1 MKVGNFVQFTI
12 DVQDLLSNF
21 VGVKTTDQMVSALEK
36 MKRTGAEGF
45 LETINS
51 LQSSFDSLMA
61 DDIET
66 PSADE
71 IDSLF
76 ASSEGSGGEVVAEGE
91 SAAER
96 LGLTS
101 PEMGGG
107 Q

>member
-1 MKVGNFVQFTI
+1 MKIGNFVQLVV

-21 VGVKTTDQMVSALEK
+21 VGVKTTEQMVSALERIRK
-36 MKRTGAEGF
+36 NGAPGF
-45 LETINS
+45 HETISS
-51 LQSSFDSLMA
+51 LQNTFDNLMA

-76 ASSEGSGGEVVAEGE
+76 AGSDEDQPRENE

-96 LGLTS
+96 LGITNEEIPS
-101 PEMGGG
+101 D